1 MKTVA
6 WMVATSVTSWL
17 AVAALVDER
26 ARPATLV
33 GMLGPLAAATA
44 SWLMAERTWRRD
56 PQGLTPLM
64 IGAFGGKMVFF
75 GAYVAVMLKGLSL
88 PPVPFVAS
96 FTGYFIGLYLLEALS
111 FRRLFRT
118 ATR

>member
-6 WMVATSVTSWL
+6 WMVATSLTSWVV
-17 AVAALVDER
+17 VATLVDER
-26 ARPATLV
+26 ARAATLV
-33 GMLGPLAAATA
+33 GMLGPLAVAAA

-56 PQGLTPLM
+56 PQSLTPMM

-111 FRRLFRT
+111 FRRLFG
-118 ATR
+118 AETR